1 MSGVTVLLA
10 YGGCYWA
17 CPSGVIV
24 GDFSELLN
32 FNPRLIDVSK
42 IVDPDSEGYEIDFK
56 QWQDGQLVVTVE
68 GIEKNISI
76 EEIIKAI
83 K

>member
-1 MSGVTVLLA
+1 M
-10 YGGCYWA
+10 
-17 CPSGVIV
+17 
-24 GDFSELLN
+24 
-32 FNPRLIDVSK
+32 
-42 IVDPDSEGYEIDFK
+42 DPDSEGYEIDFK